1 MAKRRDGTQTRNRI
15 LPAACAVFAEK
26 GYHDTTV
33 EEICRRAKSNIAA
46 INYHFGSKDQLYA
59 RVWRKAFNEVMNA
72 YPPEGGLGPEAAP
85 EERLR
90 GTIRSL
96 VGEAVDLGR
105 IGHAGRLLLQEL
117 VNPTD
122 VIRHV
127 KRDALQP
134 LHDRMSTLMR
144 ELLGPKAPDE
154 QLLLCQMSILHQC
167 MAIGMRL
174 FRGTM
179 PPHMNLAMP
188 SDQLIEALTDHIMRF
203 SLAGIKAV
211 RKEIKAGRTS
221 SHGVEVCADLAQ
233 S

>member
-1 MAKRRDGTQTRNRI
+1 MAKRKDGIQTRNRI
-15 LPAACAVFAEK
+15 LSAACAVFAEK
-26 GYHDTTV
+26 GYHDATV

-59 RVWRKAFNEVMNA
+59 RVWRKAFDEAMNA

-90 GTIRSL
+90 GTIHSL
-96 VGEAVDLGR
+96 VGKAVDPGR
-105 IGHAGRLLLQEL
+105 IGHAGKLLLQEL

-134 LHDRMSTLMR
+134 LHDRMSNLMR
-144 ELLGPKAPDE
+144 ELLGPKASGE
-154 QLLLCQMSILHQC
+154 QLLLCQMSIVHQC

-179 PPHMNLAMP
+179 PPHMNLDMP
-188 SDQLIEALTDHIMRF
+188 NDQLIEALTDHIMRF

-211 RKEIKAGRTS
+211 RKDIKTGRTAGR
-221 SHGVEVCADLAQ
+221 GVEVCANSAM